1 MSRIAVQGADP
12 YSPLIVDLGKA
23 LARSGSRLVEA
34 DAGPGAVLRF
44 GANSVR
50 TDVLSVG
57 GNARANE
64 YTIRHHVEF
73 DVVAADAVTWSDGV
87 ALAVFDV
94 TSPTEPDAADLVA
107 RVRRQAET
115 PLTTAPLGDVELEG
129 DQAASP
135 WHTVIRAVAPDRVG
149 LLAAL
154 TAAFAA
160 AGARVEAARVETVDG
175 RAMDRF
181 ELAGPGGDKLTPD
194 EVDAIRAALAAGVV
208 SRKRPLR
215 REWTLAAAP

>member
-1 MSRIAVQGADP
+1 MLGLQSRMQLIMNHRRFAILLLLITLLSACGFHLAKEAQLPAAMSRIAVQGADP

-73 DVVAADAVTWSDGV
+73 DVVAADDAVLIAPQIIELSRDFTFDASQALGV
-87 ALAVFDV
+87 AAEQELLTGELRRDMVQAILRRLQAV
-94 TSPTEPDAADLVA
+94 
-107 RVRRQAET
+107 
-115 PLTTAPLGDVELEG
+115 
-129 DQAASP
+129 QAAP
-135 WHTVIRAVAPDRVG
+135 
-149 LLAAL
+149 
-154 TAAFAA
+154 
-160 AGARVEAARVETVDG
+160 
-175 RAMDRF
+175 
-181 ELAGPGGDKLTPD
+181 
-194 EVDAIRAALAAGVV
+194 
-208 SRKRPLR
+208 
-215 REWTLAAAP
+215 

>member
-1 MSRIAVQGADP
+1 MTMNFHRSIVVLLLTGLLSACGFHLAKEAQLPAAMSRIAVQGADP

-73 DVVAADAVTWSDGV
+73 DVVAADGKVLLAPQVIELSRDFTFDASQALGV
-87 ALAVFDV
+87 AAEQELLIDELRRDMVQAILRRLQAV
-94 TSPTEPDAADLVA
+94 
-107 RVRRQAET
+107 
-115 PLTTAPLGDVELEG
+115 
-129 DQAASP
+129 QAAP
-135 WHTVIRAVAPDRVG
+135 
-149 LLAAL
+149 
-154 TAAFAA
+154 
-160 AGARVEAARVETVDG
+160 
-175 RAMDRF
+175 
-181 ELAGPGGDKLTPD
+181 
-194 EVDAIRAALAAGVV
+194 
-208 SRKRPLR
+208 
-215 REWTLAAAP
+215 